1 MNKFEKK
8 YLPYF
13 PIFGLGLYIIAFAF
27 AASEYPGGSISY
39 PYANGYSFYH
49 NFLCD
54 IMNPI
59 TQTVIINN
67 ARFLAIISHM
77 ILSFTMISFFYILP
91 KIFDVKN
98 RNTTLIA
105 YFGMATMTVFIFM
118 YTEYHDLIVTITGVL
133 GVIALI
139 PFFIELQNFKNKGL
153 KLLAYLCYALSIIV
167 FFIFETKI
175 GLYYLPFLQK
185 ITFVLDA
192 YWVIWSC
199 IIVINK
205 NKTPL
210 KLVH

>member
-1 MNKFEKK
+1 
-8 YLPYF
+8 
-13 PIFGLGLYIIAFAF
+13 
-27 AASEYPGGSISY
+27 
-39 PYANGYSFYH
+39 
-49 NFLCD
+49 
-54 IMNPI
+54 
-59 TQTVIINN
+59 
-67 ARFLAIISHM
+67 
-77 ILSFTMISFFYILP
+77 
-91 KIFDVKN
+91 
-98 RNTTLIA
+98 
-105 YFGMATMTVFIFM
+105 M